1 MSLWNNTDAQAS
13 KPKYLGLG
21 QVQAINISAGGTLY
35 TPTNGT
41 ASATIAAPPVGGVQ
55 ATATVTITAGVITG
69 VTVTNPGAGYTTA
82 PAVTYT
88 TGGSAAVMTAVIQQE
103 SANGPSNGDIFF
115 ADLTEA
121 QNASNRIK
129 GIKTPGWFSYKE
141 YVDSGNVT
149 RYKVEPLI
157 AMTVLVGASGDAT
170 DDTVVGDTAFAIT
183 TQPVDRSV
191 TAPAATTFVVAATGA
206 TAFQWQLRPA
216 AGGQY
221 TNISNGGVYST
232 ATTATLN
239 ISNTTGLNGNRYRCV
254 VANTTA
260 GASVTS
266 TSGLLTVA

>member
-21 QVQAINISAGGTLY
+21 QVQVVNISAGGTLY

-41 ASATIAAPPVGGVQ
+41 AAATVAAPPGGGVQ
-55 ATATVTITAGVITG
+55 ATATVTITAGIITG
-69 VTVTNPGAGYTTA
+69 VTITNPGAGYTTA
-82 PAVTYT
+82 PAVTYA
-88 TGGSAAVMTAVIQQE
+88 TGGSGATMTAVIQAE
-103 SANGPSNGDIFF
+103 SSNGPTNADIFF

-121 QNASNRIK
+121 QNASNRLK

-141 YVDSGNVT
+141 YVDSGDVT

-157 AMTVLVGASGDAT
+157 VMKVAAGDAG
-170 DDTVVGDTAFAIT
+170 DLEDLVVGDAAFAIL

-206 TAFQWQLRPA
+206 TAYQWQLRPA

-221 TNISNGGVYST
+221 ANIANGGVYTT

-239 ISNTTGLNGNRYRCV
+239 ISNTTGLTGNRYRCV

-266 TSGLLTVA
+266 TSALLTVAP